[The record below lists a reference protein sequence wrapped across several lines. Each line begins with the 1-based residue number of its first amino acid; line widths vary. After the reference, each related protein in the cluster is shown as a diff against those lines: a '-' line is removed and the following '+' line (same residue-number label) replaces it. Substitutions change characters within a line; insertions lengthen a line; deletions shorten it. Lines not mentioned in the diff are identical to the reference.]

1 AISTMALGIN
11 NEGQI
16 VGAFVDSTGEHGFL
30 DTDGSFT
37 TIDPPGSLLFEFE
50 ANGINDMGRSSV
62 STTGQALASWPRR
75 SRRYPN
81 RQVSRCSAS
90 G

>member
-1 AISTMALGIN
+1 MALGIN

-37 TIDPPGSLLFEFE
+37 TIDPPGSLLFEVE
-50 ANGINDMGRSSV
+50 ANGINDVGEIVGFNNGTGRSFLATPLSEIPEPSSLAV
-62 STTGQALASWPRR
+62 LAS
-75 SRRYPN
+75 S
-81 RQVSRCSAS
+81 
-90 G
+90 